1 MKQLQA
7 ESFSPLYHQLMQ
19 RIRGDIERGVY
30 PTGSR
35 IPPEHELEKLY
46 QVSRVTV
53 RRALSELTS
62 EGLLER
68 KQGKGTFVATPR
80 GGLPLKN
87 LHSFHDS
94 CKLNRV
100 KPSIDVIH
108 VRETEAG
115 AEAAEGLNISR
126 GSRVLEILRVC
137 RADGVP
143 VVLERN
149 HFSMAYAWL
158 QDQNLSGSLYNILR
172 EYGVEPKLALHD
184 VSLRFADRDEAELL
198 ETEEGTPLICLHEVI
213 YDQRGRPLHTNI
225 QLIRGER
232 FVFTI

>member
-53 RRALSELTS
+53 RRALAELTS

-158 QDQNLSGSLYNILR
+158 QDQDLSGSLYNILR

>member
-100 KPSIDVIH
+100 KPSIDVVH

-158 QDQNLSGSLYNILR
+158 QDQDLSGSLYNILR

>member
-7 ESFSPLYHQLMQ
+7 ESFSPLYQQLMQ

>member
-30 PTGSR
+30 PVGSR

-68 KQGKGTFVATPR
+68 KQGKGTFVAMPKGR
-80 GGLPLKN
+80 MKMKN

-158 QDQNLSGSLYNILR
+158 QDQDLSGSLYNILR

>member
-158 QDQNLSGSLYNILR
+158 QDLDLSGSLYNILR